1 MSTDVRKVAAVV
13 VTYNRLEKL
22 KKVLASL
29 ESQTRLPQ
37 MLVIVNNAAT
47 DGTAEYLKEYAQRFA
62 LSDSMQLDIVTLEK
76 MRVVQAAFLL
86 ACVAPMSWA
95 LITLGFLMMTVIR
108 NLML

>member
-47 DGTAEYLKEYAQRFA
+47 DGTAEYLKEYAC
-62 LSDSMQLDIVTLEK
+62 
-76 MRVVQAAFLL
+76 LL
-86 ACVAPMSWA
+86 YTSRCV
-95 LITLGFLMMTVIR
+95 
-108 NLML
+108 